1 MSLSV
6 IGAGF
11 GRTGTLSMKSALE
24 LLGFGPCHHMGE
36 VNASPVQRDQWR
48 AIAAGDPADWDSV
61 FSGYHSC
68 VDWPAAFYWK
78 ALSVHYPQA
87 KIILTTR
94 SSQSWYKSIRKT
106 IFASVGRSKD
116 PDSLGVKLI
125 AQTIFSGKLNDER
138 NAIEIYEKNIAE
150 VKASFDS
157 GRLLVYRLGDGWQPL
172 CRFLE
177 RPVPDAPY
185 PRTNSS
191 SNFNQS
197 K

>member
-24 LLGFGPCHHMGE
+24 LLGFGPCHHMVE

-94 SSQSWYKSIRKT
+94 SSQSWYESIRKT

-157 GRLLVYRLGDGWQPL
+157 DRLLVYRLGDGWQPL
-172 CRFLE
+172 CRFLD
-177 RPVPDAPY
+177 RLVPDAPY

-191 SNFNQS
+191 SDFNQS

>member
-24 LLGFGPCHHMGE
+24 LLGFGPCHHMVE

-48 AIAAGDPADWDSV
+48 AIAAGDHADWDSV

-94 SSQSWYKSIRKT
+94 SSQSWYESIRKT

-125 AQTIFSGKLNDER
+125 AQTIFSGKLHDER
-138 NAIEIYEKNIAE
+138 NAIELYEKNIAE

-157 GRLLVYRLGDGWQPL
+157 DRLLVYRLGDGWQPL

-191 SNFNQS
+191 SDFNQS